1 MLMRSSLPKICH
13 QNLTKKEQKG
23 NKKELIMTVE
33 TLIDRLKNLN
43 QDAEVYIYTGDI
55 NLMVINE
62 VEQEAPAMVVIS

>member
-1 MLMRSSLPKICH
+1 
-13 QNLTKKEQKG
+13 
-23 NKKELIMTVE
+23 MTVE